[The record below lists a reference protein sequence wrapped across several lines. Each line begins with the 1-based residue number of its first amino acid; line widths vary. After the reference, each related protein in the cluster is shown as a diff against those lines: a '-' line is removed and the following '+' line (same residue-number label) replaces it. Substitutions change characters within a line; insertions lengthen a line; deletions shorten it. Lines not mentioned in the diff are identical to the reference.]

1 GSGKVAAAMAGVAVT
16 AIIAT
21 VNVAATYFA
30 FRFID
35 RLGRRKLSI
44 GGFAGMAVFMLL
56 GAAGLL
62 LTGGVARILVVTLA
76 LNLFIASFAIG
87 VGGTGWLLQGE
98 VFPTAVRGRAAAIGA
113 TADWV
118 ANFAIVLLFPVFEAG
133 IGLAW
138 VMVIFAALAVLAI

>member
-1 GSGKVAAAMAGVAVT
+1 MAGIAVT

-35 RLGRRKLSI
+35 RIGRRKL
-44 GGFAGMAVFMLL
+44 
-56 GAAGLL
+56 
-62 LTGGVARILVVTLA
+62 
-76 LNLFIASFAIG
+76 AIG

-98 VFPTAVRGRAAAIGA
+98 VFPTAVRGRAAAMGA

-118 ANFAIVLLFPVFEAG
+118 ANFAIVLLFPVLLAG

-138 VMVIFAALAVLAI
+138 VMVIFAALAVLAIVFVASFLPETKELSVEQITEVFERQASEGGRAAA